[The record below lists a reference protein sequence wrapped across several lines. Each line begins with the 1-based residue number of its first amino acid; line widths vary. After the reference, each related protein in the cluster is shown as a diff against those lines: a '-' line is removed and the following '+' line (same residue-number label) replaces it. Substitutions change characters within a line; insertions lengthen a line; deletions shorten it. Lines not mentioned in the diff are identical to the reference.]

1 MNNDVNIFLLT
12 PEISLV
18 ALALAVILLDLFTA
32 KKGLVAGFALVGLAA
47 PTIFSILLLDR
58 RGEIGFFDALVVDDF
73 SLFFKFLTIGV
84 TGLVILGA
92 QEQVNKFK
100 RFQGEFYAL
109 ILLSSAGMMLMAS
122 TVDLIAI
129 YVSLELTSLSLA
141 GMITFL
147 RTGRSAEAG
156 IKFLVLSAI
165 SSAFMLYGMA
175 LIFGLTGTTKL
186 DGIALQLPDQRLFE
200 NPAMLLGILFI
211 VAGFGF
217 KISAVPF
224 HMWVPDVYHGGPLPV
239 IAFLSVASKAAGFAV
254 LIRVFYMA
262 FANLDI
268 DWKMLFAVLAAL
280 SMFIGN
286 LVAITQNNIKRMLGY
301 SSVAHAGY
309 ILIGVAAISGTNIDG
324 VPLGPSS
331 ALFYL
336 ATYAI
341 TNLAA
346 FFAVSAVSA
355 KINSDNIE
363 DYSGLAQRNPI
374 LALSLA
380 IALVSLTGI
389 PPTAVF
395 WAKLYIFNAAVQ
407 SGLAWLAIIGVI
419 NSVISAYF
427 YLRVIKNMYVR
438 PAADTSK
445 FMPGVPL
452 GIAITVSTL
461 AVLVFGFLPTHLLKA
476 ANDAVAGMIF

>member
-12 PEISLV
+12 PEMSMV
-18 ALALAVILLDLFTA
+18 GLALAVILLDLFTA
-32 KKGLVAGFALVGLAA
+32 KKSLVAGLALVGLAV
-47 PTIFSILLLDR
+47 PTVFSVLLFDR
-58 RGEIGFFDALVVDDF
+58 RGEIGFYDALIVDDF
-73 SLFFKFLTIGV
+73 GLFFKFLTIGV
-84 TGLVILGA
+84 AGLVILGA
-92 QEQVNKFK
+92 QEQVSKFR

-109 ILLSSAGMMLMAS
+109 ILLSSAGMMLMAA
-122 TVDLIAI
+122 TADLIAI
-129 YVSLELTSLSLA
+129 YISLELTSLSLA

-186 DGIALQLPDQRLFE
+186 DGIAVQLPDMRMFE
-200 NPAMLLGILFI
+200 NPAMLIGVLFI

-217 KISAVPF
+217 KISSVPF
-224 HMWVPDVYHGGPLPV
+224 QMWVPDVYQGGPLPV
-239 IAFLSVASKAAGFAV
+239 ITFLSVASKAAGFAV

-262 FANLDI
+262 FGDLAV

-280 SMFIGN
+280 SMFVGN
-286 LVAITQNNIKRMLGY
+286 LVAVTQDNIKRMLGY
-301 SSVAHAGY
+301 SSIAHAGY
-309 ILIGVAAISGTNIDG
+309 ILIGVAAVGAVNADG
-324 VPLGPSS
+324 VPFGPSG

-341 TNLAA
+341 TNLAV

-363 DYSGLAQRNPI
+363 DYSGLAQRSPI
-374 LALSLA
+374 LALALA

-407 SGLAWLAIIGVI
+407 SDLTWLAIIGVV

-427 YLRVIKNMYVR
+427 YLRVIRNMYVR

-452 GIAITVSTL
+452 GIALTVTTV
-461 AVLVFGFLPTHLLKA
+461 AVLTFGFWPTYLLKA

>member
-18 ALALAVILLDLFTA
+18 ALALAVIIVDLFTE
-32 KKGLVAGFALVGLAA
+32 KKSLVAGLALVGLAV

-58 RGEIGFFDALVVDDF
+58 RGEIGFYDALIVDDF
-73 SLFFKFLTIGV
+73 AIFFKFLTIGV
-84 TGLVILGA
+84 AGLVILGA
-92 QEQVNKFK
+92 QEQVSKFR

-109 ILLSSAGMMLMAS
+109 ILLSSAGMMLLAA
-122 TVDLIAI
+122 TADLIAI
-129 YVSLELTSLSLA
+129 YISLELTSLSLA

-186 DGIALQLPDQRLFE
+186 DGIAAALPDVRLFE
-200 NPAMLLGILFI
+200 NPALLIGTIFM

-224 HMWVPDVYHGGPLPV
+224 QMWVPDVYQGGPLPV
-239 IAFLSVASKAAGFAV
+239 ITFLSVASKAAGFAV
-254 LIRVFYMA
+254 LIRVFYMG
-262 FANLDI
+262 FGDFGI
-268 DWKMLFAVLAAL
+268 DWKPLFAVLAAL

-286 LVAITQNNIKRMLGY
+286 LVAVTQDNIKRMLGY
-301 SSVAHAGY
+301 SSIAHAGY
-309 ILIGVAAISGTNIDG
+309 ILIGVAAMSGLNDDG
-324 VPLGPSS
+324 VLSGPSG

-341 TNLAA
+341 TNLAV
-346 FFAVSAVSA
+346 FFAVSAVSS
-355 KINSDNIE
+355 KINSDNID
-363 DYSGLAQRNPI
+363 DYSGLAQRSPI
-374 LALSLA
+374 LALCLA
-380 IALVSLTGI
+380 IGLVSLTGI

-407 SGLAWLAIIGVI
+407 SDLTWLAIIGVI
-419 NSVISAYF
+419 NSVVSAYF
-427 YLRVIKNMYVR
+427 YLRVIRNMYVR

-445 FMPGVPL
+445 FMPALPVAL
-452 GIAITVSTL
+452 ALTVTTL
-461 AVLVFGFLPTHLLKA
+461 AVLTFGFWPAPLLQA
-476 ANDAVAGMIF
+476 ANDAIAGMIF